1 MATQM
6 KIVPPVRGRATLS
19 QLIEPYLPQ
28 IAARAT
34 ATEAARMVPVENID
48 IIREVGFVRAL
59 IPEECGGDGR
69 DLRDYCD
76 GIRTL
81 IKACPSTGW
90 VTGVLNIHPPG
101 VLHFSKKVREEVWS
115 TGVDTILSSSGTP
128 IMKGKLVDGGV
139 VISGKGMWSSGSDHA
154 EWAMIGIKVPNPA
167 DSQYP
172 ERSFA
177 PYMSLIH
184 KSDFTIDQNSW
195 FSTGMR
201 GTGSKD
207 LIFDNVFVP
216 SYRMERLEALN
227 FGFASGDGT
236 FDSWQANVP
245 FSVIFPTFLPA
256 VALGCADGMIEQF
269 VKRQKTRKNNL
280 SGAYGIHNPASYMRL
295 AESTHELESISL
307 FYYHLLDTIQQ
318 MGVDKRKPGET
329 EFFALQ
335 AKLNFVTERATHVID
350 RLFQAAGASAIAD
363 FNPMQR
369 YWRDGHTA
377 RLHLGSDYDTTLQ
390 HHGRS
395 LIGLPPT
402 ADI

>member
-1 MATQM
+1 
-6 KIVPPVRGRATLS
+6 
-19 QLIEPYLPQ
+19 
-28 IAARAT
+28 
-34 ATEAARMVPVENID
+34 
-48 IIREVGFVRAL
+48 
-59 IPEECGGDGR
+59 
-69 DLRDYCD
+69 
-76 GIRTL
+76 
-81 IKACPSTGW
+81 
-90 VTGVLNIHPPG
+90 
-101 VLHFSKKVREEVWS
+101 
-115 TGVDTILSSSGTP
+115 
-128 IMKGKLVDGGV
+128 
-139 VISGKGMWSSGSDHA
+139 
-154 EWAMIGIKVPNPA
+154 
-167 DSQYP
+167 
-172 ERSFA
+172 
-177 PYMSLIH
+177 
-184 KSDFTIDQNSW
+184 
-195 FSTGMR
+195 MR